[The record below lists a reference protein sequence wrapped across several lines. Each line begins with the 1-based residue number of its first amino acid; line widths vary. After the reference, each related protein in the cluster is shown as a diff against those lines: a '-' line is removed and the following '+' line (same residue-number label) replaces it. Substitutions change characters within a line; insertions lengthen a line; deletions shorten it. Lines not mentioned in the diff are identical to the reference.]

1 MFNNNEKQLI
11 EQAERALQEG
21 QIDSTQIEI
30 IRLRLRNVI
39 EKHKEQNKRI
49 RFQKDKNENSSR
61 LSADESIRAIRRL
74 ESLLHRLNSIGSLN
88 QR

>member
-49 RFQKDKNENSSR
+49 RFQKDKNENSSG